1 MKAINNVLETKTRIY
16 SPSIIITRQVNILD
30 RTKLAKW
37 IMQIF
42 RPANQASMLKRP
54 NQSSKCHTQG
64 TKLSK

>member
-1 MKAINNVLETKTRIY
+1 MKAINNVLKTKTRIY

-54 NQSSKCHTQG
+54 N
-64 TKLSK
+64 